1 MILKEVSCLTR
12 GVTAINL
19 LLLSYIYNARMLKSA
34 FCSTFMLLK
43 DLRVKRVDK
52 CDWKGAGR
60 SIKLN
65 FTTFRTPR

>member
-52 CDWKGAGR
+52 CD
-60 SIKLN
+60 
-65 FTTFRTPR
+65 